1 MTTKPELLLTTPR
14 GGTVHTYPLT
24 GGKKTFVRYLSC
36 YIGVC
41 KFCNDIDEAKKHLST
56 VEPAEPAL

>member
-1 MTTKPELLLTTPR
+1 MNSKPELIHTTPS

-24 GGKKTFVRYLSC
+24 GGKQTFVRYLSC
-36 YIGVC
+36 YVGSC

-56 VEPAEPAL
+56 IEPAI